1 VQSPT
6 LYTLTARRRSRERAH
21 IREIFHKLRH
31 EPFGAIARG
40 LNKQLLAPRRYSR
53 GDGYDAARYWRD
65 RFARYGASLKGAGDE
80 GLSEEENR
88 RRYEEAAGVFAELCR
103 SEGIDLRAARVLEV
117 GCGSGYYTEL
127 LANLGVSSYV
137 GLDITDVLFPEL
149 RDRFPEF
156 DFEQGDITTDDV
168 EGTYDLIVLIDVI
181 EHIVEDEK
189 LSSAME
195 HLKGALAPG
204 GVLVLAP
211 VTPRPTHHLFYVRLW
226 SLEEVRERFP
236 GYVVGDPEPFRAGGI
251 VAIRKPLG

>member
-1 VQSPT
+1 M
-6 LYTLTARRRSRERAH
+6 
-21 IREIFHKLRH
+21 
-31 EPFGAIARG
+31 
-40 LNKQLLAPRRYSR
+40 
-53 GDGYDAARYWRD
+53 
-65 RFARYGASLKGAGDE
+65 KGAGDE

-103 SEGIDLRAARVLEV
+103 SEGIDLPAARVLEV

-156 DFEQGDITTDDV
+156 DFEQGDITTDEV
-168 EGTYDLIVLIDVI
+168 EGTFDLIVLIDVI

-195 HLKGALAPG
+195 QLKGVLVPG

-211 VTPRPTHHLFYVRLW
+211 VAQRPTHHLFYVRFW
-226 SLEEVRERFP
+226 SLEEVCERFP
-236 GYVVGDPEPFRAGGI
+236 G
-251 VAIRKPLG
+251 